1 MYLSRKGYK
10 IMILFIN
17 FLLVSTSCLFAANTA
32 SDDMIRL
39 KWSFAARVERGG
51 GHRIIPVSK
60 STILHNGDQIKFYLE
75 TQADCYIYIFYYSA
89 QGELVR
95 LLPAEN
101 ASAKLP
107 AGTKSYL
114 PTGTDWFVL
123 DETSGME
130 KFCLLASKHKLVKI
144 ESLYSHHV
152 SLTEPAALSASAES
166 IFAEIKKLKRTHRNL
181 TVSAERPVH
190 IGGAFRQPAKTT
202 DSSYSDIEKLA
213 AQISFDQFYTRTVTI
228 DHQ

>member
-1 MYLSRKGYK
+1 
-10 IMILFIN
+10 MIWLIN
-17 FLLVSTSCLFAANTA
+17 FLLVSTSCLFAENAG
-32 SDDMIRL
+32 SDDLIRL
-39 KWSFAARVERGG
+39 KWSCCARVERGG
-51 GHRIIPVSK
+51 GQRIIPVSQ

-101 ASAKLP
+101 ASAKLA
-107 AGTKSYL
+107 AGTKRYL
-114 PTGTDWFVL
+114 PTETDWFVL
-123 DETSGME
+123 DETSGIE
-130 KFCLLASKHKLVKI
+130 KFYLLASKHKLEKI

-152 SLTEPAALSASAES
+152 LLTEPAALGASAEA

-181 TVSAERPVH
+181 TASPERPVH

-202 DSSYSDIEKLA
+202 DAHHSDIEKLA
-213 AQISFDQFYTRTVTI
+213 AQISFDQFYTRTLTV